1 MLATDIISSSIF
13 WKEKNIVKVEL
24 TTASNISD
32 DLRDVIVSKV
42 GKEKKILLEEKVDTS
57 LMGGVLLQIEDKQ
70 FDSTVRNRI
79 NKIKSSFKI

>member
-1 MLATDIISSSIF
+1 M
-13 WKEKNIVKVEL
+13 